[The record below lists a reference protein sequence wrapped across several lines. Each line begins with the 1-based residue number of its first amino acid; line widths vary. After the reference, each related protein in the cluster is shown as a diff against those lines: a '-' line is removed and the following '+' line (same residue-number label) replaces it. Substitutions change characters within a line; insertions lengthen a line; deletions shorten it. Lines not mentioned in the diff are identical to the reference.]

1 VRGTTDPEGRFV
13 VFDWESHLHLKD
25 RNRHGLLADV
35 KAILAV
41 VNRPDH
47 HELDPRSGRERF
59 YRQHLDQRRWMRVVV
74 DFDEDPGRVVTAII
88 QRYDPRSRQ

>member
-1 VRGTTDPEGRFV
+1 
-13 VFDWESHLHLKD
+13 
-25 RNRHGLLADV
+25 LLADV

-47 HELDPRSGRERF
+47 RELDPRPDRERF
-59 YRQHLDQRRWMRVVV
+59 YRQHLDQRRWLRVVV

-88 QRYDPRSRQ
+88 QRYDPGSRQ